1 MIKMKLM
8 KKKNAL
14 LRNILNITLIG
25 LVLGF
30 FVLLFL
36 VYKKSEYDNQ
46 QLDLLLKEQEKI
58 QKTPKEDL
66 LRSNVQNLL
75 DGLNI
80 KEESNFKSE
89 QIFKHPKEDFAISVS
104 NVVSYKLK
112 NEDFSLLTAHI
123 NNDVS
128 IKQYPSPTE
137 LYNDSSLSYYQFK
150 DTVCLSNSKDSEFS
164 CIHLITLNSLLTKY
178 SDIHQAYTK
187 KNGSLPQTTN
197 LYKDLEITDSPK
209 KPYKRASMLIGTV
222 KNGAKIKTLFYKD
235 NSWHYFRNE
244 QGTLRCYDFP
254 KGVIR
259 DAFSGFTC
267 LGINLTNDKLE

>member
-1 MIKMKLM
+1 M
-8 KKKNAL
+8 
-14 LRNILNITLIG
+14 
-25 LVLGF
+25 
-30 FVLLFL
+30 
-36 VYKKSEYDNQ
+36 
-46 QLDLLLKEQEKI
+46 
-58 QKTPKEDL
+58 
-66 LRSNVQNLL
+66 
-75 DGLNI
+75 
-80 KEESNFKSE
+80 
-89 QIFKHPKEDFAISVS
+89 
-104 NVVSYKLK
+104 
-112 NEDFSLLTAHI
+112 TAHI

-150 DTVCLSNSKDSEFS
+150 DAICFSNSKDLEFS

-178 SDIHQAYTK
+178 LDVHQAYTK

-209 KPYKRASMLIGTV
+209 KPYKRATMLTGTV
-222 KNGAKIKTLFYKD
+222 KNGAKVKTLFYKD

>member
-1 MIKMKLM
+1 M

-150 DTVCLSNSKDSEFS
+150 DAICLSNSKGLEFS
-164 CIHLITLNSLLTKY
+164 CIHLTTLNSLLTKY
-178 SDIHQAYTK
+178 
-187 KNGSLPQTTN
+187 L
-197 LYKDLEITDSPK
+197 DLEITDSPK
-209 KPYKRASMLIGTV
+209 KPYKRATMLTGTV